1 MLSTEVY
8 SSQVSYDILIESI
21 EQSSDHIA
29 IVNKNGEYVY
39 VNKSYVD
46 NSGYSRDFLLN
57 KKISLLKSEKQDD
70 KFYAQLWS
78 NLLNNKKFDAIFIN
92 KRKDNT
98 LYYEHQVITPVI
110 IEGLIKYFLIIG
122 RDIQDKYEKESKLLN
137 MAMRDR
143 LTGLFNRYAF
153 DEFTRD
159 LKAQEVV
166 LALCDIDYFKRVN
179 DMYGHDVGDNVLK
192 QLADIFMDSLR
203 KKDAVF
209 RWGGEEFI
217 LIINAGLEDSLQV
230 LEKIRNKIES
240 NSFSRG
246 VKLTCSFGVSTL
258 NVLDVNSSI
267 KIADDNLYKS
277 KKSGRNNI
285 KY

>member
-8 SSQVSYDILIESI
+8 SSQISYNILFESI

-39 VNKSYVD
+39 INKSYVE
-46 NSGYSRDFLLN
+46 NSGYNRDFLLN

-70 KFYAQLWS
+70 KFYSQLWS
-78 NLLNNKKFDAIFIN
+78 NLLNNKKFDAVFIN
-92 KRKDNT
+92 KRKNNT
-98 LYYEHQVITPVI
+98 LYYEHQVITPIVVDNI
-110 IEGLIKYFLIIG
+110 VKYFLIIG

-153 DEFTRD
+153 DEFIKD
-159 LKAQEVV
+159 LKTQEVI

-179 DMYGHDVGDNVLK
+179 DMHGHEVGDKVLK
-192 QLADIFMDSLR
+192 ELANIFIDSLR

-217 LIINAGLEDSLQV
+217 LIINANLKDSLKV
-230 LEKIRNKIES
+230 LEKIRKKVES
-240 NSFSRG
+240 NIFLNG
-246 VKLTCSFGVSTL
+246 VKITCSFGVSIF
-258 NVLDVNSSI
+258 NALDVNGSI
-267 KIADDNLYKS
+267 KIADNNLYKS

-285 KY
+285 VF